1 MHIRGSRNILLVLEK
16 GQETDFQCSFKVPDL
31 SGVPLFWA
39 TSFVDRTAT
48 LSSPQRLTDIY
59 TISRERKEG
68 KKGER

>member
-1 MHIRGSRNILLVLEK
+1 MHNRGSRNILLMLEK
-16 GQETDFQCSFKVPDL
+16 GQGTDFQRSFKVPDL
-31 SGVPLFWA
+31 FWA
-39 TSFVDRTAT
+39 TSFADRSAT